1 MNHLRTPR
9 NMRHFAAV
17 LAVLLSGPALAQN
30 VITGMTPHEE
40 PTAVQDSLRGPV
52 RSVRDTSTGVL
63 SSDVALVTTY
73 DRMGRRAELLTYQAN
88 DLRSRLVYTYDQRG
102 RNTGWDYYA
111 VPRRGGPHMPRSE
124 PPPGTPLP
132 TVPERHVYVL
142 DEAGRRI
149 EEREIRP
156 DGTLF
161 SRMAFAYDSAGRT
174 RLMTRF
180 DRRGEESSRIAQ
192 EYDSAGRVRAQR
204 FFHAGGKESRTIYD
218 YDGRGNLTL
227 LESYDSEGR
236 LEARQVT
243 RYDAAGRKHE
253 EEIYHDA
260 QPRWRVEYRYD
271 AEGRLREKET
281 FDANP
286 RLYAPLPS
294 PERGKVV
301 YTYHPGG
308 GHTMEMLRYDTGGAL
323 SGRRVER
330 FDARGKRVEWEE
342 FHADGTRVEKVV
354 FDAATR
360 SGHTLAGRMR
370 WIEELD
376 AHGNWTRRGYMVV
389 PDDGGT
395 PRPLWEQVREIT
407 YW

>member
-1 MNHLRTPR
+1 
-9 NMRHFAAV
+9 MRHLAAA

-30 VITGMTPHEE
+30 VITGMTPNEE
-40 PTAVQDSLRGPV
+40 PTAVRDSLRGPV
-52 RSVRDTSTGVL
+52 RSVRSTATGVL
-63 SSDVALVTTY
+63 SSDIAIVTTY
-73 DRMGRRAELLTYQAN
+73 DRTGRRAELLTYRAD
-88 DLRSRLVYTYDQRG
+88 DLVSRLVYTYDQRG
-102 RNTGWDYYA
+102 RNNGWEHYQ
-111 VPRRGGPHMPRSE
+111 VPRVGGLHISTPS
-124 PPPGTPLP
+124 PPGTPLS
-132 TVPERHVYVL
+132 TVPERRVYVL

-149 EEREIRP
+149 EEREFLP
-156 DGTLF
+156 NGTLL
-161 SRMAFAYDSAGRT
+161 RRTEFAHDSAGRT
-174 RLMTRF
+174 RLMTMF
-180 DRRGEESSRIAQ
+180 DHRGEVSSRTVQ
-192 EYDSAGRVRAQR
+192 EYDAAGRVRAQR
-204 FFHAGGKESRTIYD
+204 FFHGVGMESRTIYD
-218 YDGRGNLTL
+218 YDERGNLKL
-227 LESYDSEGR
+227 SESYGFDGR

-243 RYDAAGRKHE
+243 RYDSTGRKRE

-286 RLYAPLPS
+286 RLSAPPPG

-301 YTYHPGG
+301 YTYHPEG
-308 GHTMEMLRYDTGGAL
+308 GHTTEMLRYDAGGAL

-330 FDARGKRVEWEE
+330 FDASGKRVEWEE
-342 FHADGTRVEKVV
+342 FHADGRRVEKFVS
-354 FDAATR
+354 DPATR
-360 SGHTLAGRMR
+360 GAQTLAGRMR
-370 WIEELD
+370 WIEERD

>member
-1 MNHLRTPR
+1 
-9 NMRHFAAV
+9 MRRLAAV

-30 VITGMTPHEE
+30 VIVGMMPHQE

-52 RSVRDTSTGVL
+52 RSVRFTSTGVM
-63 SSDVALVTTY
+63 SSDVAIVNTY
-73 DRMGRRAELLTYQAN
+73 DRTGRRAELLTYQAN
-88 DLRSRLVYTYDQRG
+88 ELRSRLVYTWDERG
-102 RNTGWDYYA
+102 RNTGWDYYEA
-111 VPRRGGPHMPRSE
+111 PRRGGTHTQSSE
-124 PPPGTPLP
+124 PLSGTPLP
-132 TVPERHVYVL
+132 TVPERRVYVL
-142 DEAGRRI
+142 DEAGRRL
-149 EEREIRP
+149 EEREILP
-156 DGTLF
+156 NGMLL
-161 SRMAFAYDSAGRT
+161 SRMEFAYDSAGRT
-174 RLMTRF
+174 RLMMKF
-180 DRRGEESSRIAQ
+180 DQRGEASWRTVQ
-192 EYDSAGRVRAQR
+192 EYDAAGRVRAQR
-204 FFHAGGKESRTIYD
+204 QFFQSVGKESRTVYD
-218 YDGRGNLTL
+218 YDERGNLTL
-227 LESYDSEGR
+227 SEGYGFDGR
-236 LEARQVT
+236 LESRQVI
-243 RYDAAGRKHE
+243 RYDSAGRKRE
-253 EEIYHDA
+253 EEIYHDG

-308 GHTMEMLRYDTGGAL
+308 GHTVEMIRHDAGGEV

-330 FDARGKRVEWEE
+330 FDASGKRVEWEE
-342 FHADGTRVEKVV
+342 LRAGGTRVPQYV
-354 FDAATR
+354 FDPATR
-360 SGHTLAGRMR
+360 RGHTLAGRMH

-376 AHGNWTRRGYMVV
+376 AHGNWIRRGYMVV